1 MKPAILA
8 SERGGD
14 EVDWFDLL
22 PALVAIFAAIGI
34 PVALRSLRKGG
45 QSKVDEFH
53 QHLRGIGVDATVL
66 SKDGA
71 QEGKG
76 RKGTWAQKVVGSIRL
91 ADSKIDSV
99 NVIGVASQYG
109 VNYYLDYAVSRPA
122 FASGGKKKK
131 TTMTTKKSSR
141 FKGEVIDVGWKGD
154 DFLAQRLSLDFAV
167 KQKLLQT
174 DLSSLKGG
182 ISIHPEPKRDYARIR
197 TGYILPEP
205 QLFEALDMIANHV
218 KSWY

>member
-1 MKPAILA
+1 MKPAIPA

-109 VNYYLDYAVSRPA
+109 VNYYLDYVVSRPA
-122 FASGGKKKK
+122 FASGGK
-131 TTMTTKKSSR
+131 
-141 FKGEVIDVGWKGD
+141 FKGTVVDVGWKGD

-174 DLSSLKGG
+174 DLSSLKGS